1 MRLQRHRGHKRS
13 LVAAARKLALIL
25 HAMWRDGSEFRFG
38 QAPERRP
45 EGRSSAYAA
54 SRQEEQ
60 QFCSRRTSLQACNK
74 WTLTSSV
81 PRRLE
86 NGRAMTAWGQK
97 NRWGIRGGDAWTW
110 RVWRRRRAQYRA
122 YCRAAERPSERV

>member
-1 MRLQRHRGHKRS
+1 LKARGMRLQRHRGHKRP

-45 EGRSSAYAA
+45 EGRSS
-54 SRQEEQ
+54 
-60 QFCSRRTSLQACNK
+60 
-74 WTLTSSV
+74 V

-86 NGRAMTAWGQK
+86 NGRAMTEKSLGNPLRRCMDLVGLETAESAISCLLQSGRK
-97 NRWGIRGGDAWTW
+97 TVRA
-110 RVWRRRRAQYRA
+110 RVIA
-122 YCRAAERPSERV
+122 

>member
-1 MRLQRHRGHKRS
+1 MRLQRHRRYKRR

-45 EGRSSAYAA
+45 EGRSS
-54 SRQEEQ
+54 
-60 QFCSRRTSLQACNK
+60 
-74 WTLTSSV
+74 V

-86 NGRAMTAWGQK
+86 NGRAMTAWGRK
-97 NRWGIRGGDAWTW
+97 NRWGILCGDEWIW
-110 RVWRRRRAQYRA
+110 WVRRRRRAQYRA
-122 YCRAAERPSERV
+122 YCRAAERPSERA